1 MEQTINQNIGEDFP
15 LDELEDGE
23 VSIEFDQGIVK
34 NVTIN
39 ENDGSMSDV
48 QAGIEF
54 IYHMREHLV
63 DIGIA
68 TVYAIVVYAIVLW
81 ITVKIKGRS

>member
-1 MEQTINQNIGEDFP
+1 MEQTINQNIGGDFP

-81 ITVKIKGRS
+81 ITVKIKGRN

>member
-1 MEQTINQNIGEDFP
+1 MEQTINQNIGGDYP

>member
-1 MEQTINQNIGEDFP
+1 MEG
-15 LDELEDGE
+15 
-23 VSIEFDQGIVK
+23 
-34 NVTIN
+34 
-39 ENDGSMSDV
+39 DV

-68 TVYAIVVYAIVLW
+68 TVYGITVYALILW
-81 ITVKIKGRS
+81 IKRKLSPCECDCEKCR

>member
-1 MEQTINQNIGEDFP
+1 MSEINMMQTTGDIGT
-15 LDELEDGE
+15 
-23 VSIEFDQGIVK
+23 K

-39 ENDGSMSDV
+39 SSGGELSDV

-63 DIGIA
+63 DVGVA
-68 TVYAIVVYAIVLW
+68 TIYLFACYGLYLLM
-81 ITVKIKGRS
+81 KKYIK